1 MYNWICQIECSLL
14 FYSLFLKSG
23 GTKKCWLSTR
33 PLFWLLNFKTK
44 SKDKGR
50 QTMAMKKSGN
60 DVLYYN
66 CNSGTWAGNLI
77 GPSQLSQ

>member
-1 MYNWICQIECSLL
+1 MLVVNKATLLVAAFQDQI
-14 FYSLFLKSG
+14 
-23 GTKKCWLSTR
+23 
-33 PLFWLLNFKTK
+33 
-44 SKDKGR
+44 KG
-50 QTMAMKKSGN
+50 QGETTMAMKKSGN